1 MIRLL
6 LFLIISSYT
15 WPETGRLDRDP
26 VDYSYTNLGLKLSS
40 AGEYENFSFFGSV
53 ALPGPLYATFSNE
66 AVNASIEERNDSYD
80 FNYDKTVQSLRLGA
94 HIGIGDLLSS
104 VSVGS
109 VALNISNFMDVYI
122 EAGARTFNLD
132 NNRRVSTD
140 DKSFA
145 NVIAGVR
152 FGDSNDWE
160 GKIFLDFSKEVEEEN
175 SFIDFSECDQD
186 EICLNE
192 GIDIQF
198 SDETDRKLGFDIQY
212 NAARYFG
219 VNFGIKTSQYLETEY
234 FFGLQLQY

>member
-1 MIRLL
+1 
-6 LFLIISSYT
+6 
-15 WPETGRLDRDP
+15 
-26 VDYSYTNLGLKLSS
+26 
-40 AGEYENFSFFGSV
+40 
-53 ALPGPLYATFSNE
+53 
-66 AVNASIEERNDSYD
+66 
-80 FNYDKTVQSLRLGA
+80 
-94 HIGIGDLLSS
+94 
-104 VSVGS
+104 
-109 VALNISNFMDVYI
+109 MDVYI

-132 NNRRVSTD
+132 SDRRVSTN

-198 SDETDRKLGFDIQY
+198 SDETDRKLGFDMQY
-212 NAARYFG
+212 NTARYFG
-219 VNFGIKTSQYLETEY
+219 VKFGIKTSQYLETEY